1 MTISDVATYQQRL
14 KESKFNAEQIE
25 LITRVKV
32 EYEVVKAQP
41 LFIYDNWERDLWYTM
56 NQSGLFEDDDVK
68 KTGITAWGV
77 SHTRMYISEI
87 KL

>member
-32 EYEVVKAQP
+32 EYEVAKTQP
-41 LFIYDNWERDLWYTM
+41 LFTYDNWERDLWYTM
-56 NQSGLFEDDDVK
+56 NQSGLFEDDEN